1 MKVFVLGIEGSQGIG
16 AKSGKAYDM
25 GKVFMTAPLAPPMGG
40 NVAKGSMGYE
50 VECVDSEVVR
60 RVAHLPLPFEAEC
73 DIRTV
78 MKFGA
83 PKQTCFEIKP
93 TAVVK

>member
-1 MKVFVLGIEGSQGIG
+1 
-16 AKSGKAYDM
+16 
-25 GKVFMTAPLAPPMGG
+25 
-40 NVAKGSMGYE
+40 MGYE

-78 MKFGA
+78 MKFGM
-83 PKQTCFEIKP
+83 PKQTCFDIKP
-93 TAVVK
+93 TAVAK